1 MKLIPL
7 LGCLLAALSLQFQ
20 LAHAAAPG
28 EGAVDR
34 PVIEKK
40 DDLPRHS
47 YQLDIPV
54 ASLYAPQH
62 RETLLAL
69 GRALANDTAG
79 DLEKYEI
86 RDNNTVQD
94 YYSILG
100 SVAILEER
108 WQDYLEFL
116 ALRRELESKEANRL
130 TMGLIGE
137 AVARVKLARPED
149 EASALQAELTRSVQ
163 ALPYTTVQD
172 NIKGAKGSAEIL
184 TPALVLG
191 SLESRYQTAIDNTG
205 GKISHDIASALVGSA
220 FTIDHYIPAAPIALE
235 VYSSYIAANEVEK
248 KDIWEARKYDLAD
261 DAPAQEVVVAVWD
274 SGVDTDIFEATGQ
287 MWTNSAEIPANG
299 IDDDD
304 NNFVDDVHGIAYD
317 LDSDVVPELLQPI
330 ERKYGADPK
339 KLQVHAKGMDDIYAN
354 IDSPEATELRKL
366 IAALPQEEVEGFMES
381 IGLYSGYAHGTHV
394 SGIALEGNPFA
405 RLLVARMTYNHKQ
418 MPIKPTIENAHK
430 NAEMF
435 RAAARYFREQQ
446 VRAVN
451 MSWGGSLR
459 GIESALEAHNAGGD
473 ADERKALARKIYA
486 IGDAALR
493 EVIEGSP
500 DILFITSAGNS
511 DNDVKFD
518 EFYPSSYEYPNLI
531 SVGAVDIAGDETS
544 FTSLGKVDIYAS
556 GHEVESY
563 VPGGDRLRFS
573 GTSMS
578 SPQVLNLASK
588 LLALA
593 PDLSVQELLTLIMEG
608 ADEKQLEARTIK
620 LMNPRASIALLQQRQ
635 AR

>member
-7 LGCLLAALSLQFQ
+7 LGCLLVALSLQFP
-20 LAHAAAPG
+20 LAHAAAPQT
-28 EGAVDR
+28 GAGDR

-47 YQLDIPV
+47 YQLDVPV
-54 ASLYAPQH
+54 VSLYAPQH

-100 SVAILEER
+100 SVAMLEER

-163 ALPYTTVQD
+163 ALPYKTVQD

-191 SLESRYQTAIDNTG
+191 SLESRYQTAIENTG

-220 FTIDHYIPAAPIALE
+220 FTFDHYIPAAPIALE

-274 SGVDTDIFEATGQ
+274 SGVDIDIFEATGQ
-287 MWTNSAEIPANG
+287 MWTNSGEIPANG
-299 IDDDD
+299 IDDD
-304 NNFVDDVHGIAYD
+304 NNDFVDDLHGFAYD

-330 ERKYGADPK
+330 ERKYGADP
-339 KLQVHAKGMDDIYAN
+339 
-354 IDSPEATELRKL
+354 
-366 IAALPQEEVEGFMES
+366 
-381 IGLYSGYAHGTHV
+381 
-394 SGIALEGNPFA
+394 
-405 RLLVARMTYNHKQ
+405 
-418 MPIKPTIENAHK
+418 ENAAGSRQGHGRYLRQHRQPGSYRT
-430 NAEMF
+430 AQAD
-435 RAAARYFREQQ
+435 RGTAAR
-446 VRAVN
+446 
-451 MSWGGSLR
+451 GGR
-459 GIESALEAHNAGGD
+459 GLSGVHQ
-473 ADERKALARKIYA
+473 
-486 IGDAALR
+486 
-493 EVIEGSP
+493 P
-500 DILFITSAGNS
+500 LF
-511 DNDVKFD
+511 
-518 EFYPSSYEYPNLI
+518 
-531 SVGAVDIAGDETS
+531 
-544 FTSLGKVDIYAS
+544 
-556 GHEVESY
+556 
-563 VPGGDRLRFS
+563 RLRS
-573 GTSMS
+573 RYARVWHSTGGQ
-578 SPQVLNLASK
+578 PLCPPAGC
-588 LLALA
+588 AH
-593 PDLSVQELLTLIMEG
+593 DL
-608 ADEKQLEARTIK
+608 
-620 LMNPRASIALLQQRQ
+620 
-635 AR
+635 